1 MTTKPHHDAAG
12 ALADFIES
20 IPPGVSIKVA
30 HRKEG
35 WTVQLE
41 SAVAGQAIGRGATL
55 EVAMAGPV
63 GFAAGVETL

>member
-1 MTTKPHHDAAG
+1 MTTGLNHDAAG

-41 SAVAGQAIGRGATL
+41 SAAAGHAFGRGATI
-55 EVAMAGPV
+55 EEAMAGPV
-63 GFAAGVETL
+63 GFAASVDAL